1 MSAREP
7 RDAGEAK
14 VDAGEAGAREALDLN
29 VRKSRAR
36 VSKAGAK
43 VSKARPKVSKADLS
57 DAIAEPPRTGLP
69 ARTAPVEAAGRKE
82 ALGAARRAVELA
94 ADKKASDIALL
105 EVAAL
110 TTVADYFVI
119 CSGSSERQL
128 GAIGDGIVEGLK
140 EDGVRLLA
148 REGRPGSH
156 WLLLDFG
163 ALIVH
168 IMAPPERDYYQIERL
183 WSEAPTLLRVQ

>member
-1 MSAREP
+1 LTETKP
-7 RDAGEAK
+7 GEAK
-14 VDAGEAGAREALDLN
+14 GDAGEAGET
-29 VRKSRAR
+29 
-36 VSKAGAK
+36 KAT
-43 VSKARPKVSKADLS
+43 KARAKARRTGLPAPTDPL
-57 DAIAEPPRTGLP
+57 RTGLP
-69 ARTAPVEAAGRKE
+69 ARTEPLEAADRQE

>member
-1 MSAREP
+1 LTAPKP
-7 RDAGEAK
+7 REAK
-14 VDAGEAGAREALDLN
+14 APTGKAAASEAAD
-29 VRKSRAR
+29 VR
-36 VSKAGAK
+36 
-43 VSKARPKVSKADLS
+43 VSKARPKVTAAGTKSKAGLS
-57 DAIAEPPRTGLP
+57 GAIAEPPRTGLP
-69 ARTAPVEAAGRKE
+69 ARTEPVDAADRKE

-128 GAIGDGIVEGLK
+128 GAIGDGIVQGLK